1 MIKQNRCILKRIL
14 LAILFVV
21 FVLLTGCGEK
31 EEKLNSYR
39 LEEIRGN
46 QVVFARTYS
55 DWNGIPMRLIWIYN
69 KYGQCKR
76 IDLMK
81 NPEVEQNDKGK
92 YLANLDACM
101 ADDKIPFLQ
110 SRLELPDEKISYCI
124 NVTEIQLSIISEGTI
139 FDASGGKCYVVV
151 GVRENRQLKAL
162 EDSDANGHYAC
173 ENEILQEACQAIEA
187 ASEYPD

>member
-46 QVVFARTYS
+46 QVVFAHIYS
-55 DWNGIPMRLIWIYN
+55 NWNVPSRKAWIFN
-69 KYGQCKR
+69 KYGQCKV
-76 IDLMK
+76 IDLRK
-81 NPEVEQNDKGK
+81 NPEVYQRNEKQF
-92 YLANLDACM
+92 LTNLDACM
-101 ADDKIPFLQ
+101 VDDKIPFLE

-173 ENEILQEACQAIEA
+173 ENEILQEVCQAIEA